1 MYFCSVGK
9 IVSVQKAI
17 EILKNGGLVA
27 IPTETVYGLAANALN
42 EVAVQNIFI
51 SKGRPSNNPL
61 ILHFYQWEDAREF
74 VVEVPDDFYILYTH
88 FSPGPLTYLL
98 PKSSLVSEKIS
109 ANNTTVAIRFPK
121 HPIAQELLKGIN
133 FPLAAPSANPSGY
146 ISPTQ
151 SMHVMQQ
158 LGDKI
163 DGVLEGGECAKGI
176 ESTIVGWDHEGN
188 VVIYRSGTI
197 TAKEI
202 SKVLQKEVKVLTGE
216 HKKNVAP
223 GMLSKHYS
231 PKKPTYITKDIKG
244 KMYQFSEKKIGIIW
258 QINPH
263 LSDSN
268 KCINLSFSENGM
280 LETIAKNLY
289 ATMYHMDNLDVD
301 VILIE
306 QCLEGNLG
314 VAIADRLSRAG
325 INLDI

>member
-1 MYFCSVGK
+1 M
-9 IVSVQKAI
+9 
-17 EILKNGGLVA
+17 
-27 IPTETVYGLAANALN
+27 
-42 EVAVQNIFI
+42 
-51 SKGRPSNNPL
+51 
-61 ILHFYQWEDAREF
+61 
-74 VVEVPDDFYILYTH
+74 
-88 FSPGPLTYLL
+88 
-98 PKSSLVSEKIS
+98 
-109 ANNTTVAIRFPK
+109 
-121 HPIAQELLKGIN
+121 
-133 FPLAAPSANPSGY
+133 
-146 ISPTQ
+146 
-151 SMHVMQQ
+151 
-158 LGDKI
+158 
-163 DGVLEGGECAKGI
+163 
-176 ESTIVGWDHEGN
+176 
-188 VVIYRSGTI
+188 VIYRSGTI

-202 SKVLQKEVKVLTGE
+202 SDVLKKEVKVLTGE
-216 HKKNVAP
+216 HKKIVAP

-268 KCINLSFSENGM
+268 KYINLSFSENGM
-280 LETIAKNLY
+280 LESIAKNLY